1 MYSKIKISGVIEV
14 VTGMHIGGSTAFSAI
29 GACDSPVVKD
39 PLSGLPLLPGS
50 SLKGKLRTLLARSEN
65 EKPAD
70 SPENDAPQILNLFGS
85 TKGKNRNARLQ
96 FSDSI
101 MSNWETLEK
110 RGLRSS
116 TEVKFE
122 NTIKRISCE
131 ANPRQIERAVRG
143 SEFPL
148 ELIYEI
154 TTQNSDEIISDL
166 ELLSKGFTLLQYDY
180 LGGSGSRGYGKVTFR
195 NIQAEFVVGNNSDNN
210 FLTKCNEIF
219 KDFK

>member
-96 FSDSI
+96 FSDAV

-148 ELIYEI
+148 ELIYERS
-154 TTQNSDEIISDL
+154 TQNDEEVFCDL
-166 ELLSKGFTLLQYDY
+166 ELISKGFTLLQFDY
-180 LGGSGSRGYGKVTFR
+180 LGGSGSRGYGKVAFK
-195 NIQAEFVVGNNSDNN
+195 NIKAELAVGDKLDDI
-210 FLTKCNEIF
+210 FLAKCNDIF
-219 KDFK
+219 KDFQ

>member
-1 MYSKIKISGVIEV
+1 
-14 VTGMHIGGSTAFSAI
+14 
-29 GACDSPVVKD
+29 
-39 PLSGLPLLPGS
+39 
-50 SLKGKLRTLLARSEN
+50 
-65 EKPAD
+65 
-70 SPENDAPQILNLFGS
+70 
-85 TKGKNRNARLQ
+85 
-96 FSDSI
+96 

-122 NTIKRISCE
+122 NTINRLTAV

-154 TTQNSDEIISDL
+154 TEQNSDEIISDL

-180 LGGSGSRGYGKVTFR
+180 LGGSGSRGYGKVAFR
-195 NIQAEFVVGNNSDNN
+195 NIKAELAVGDKLDDSV
-210 FLTKCNEIF
+210 LAKCNDIF
-219 KDFK
+219 KDFQ

>member
-14 VTGMHIGGSTAFSAI
+14 VTGMHIGGSLAFSAI
-29 GACDSPVVKD
+29 GACDSPIVKD
-39 PLSGLPLLPGS
+39 PISRLPLLPGS
-50 SLKGKLRTLLARSEN
+50 SLKGKIRTLLAKAENKKPVDDPNEDSE
-65 EKPAD
+65 K
-70 SPENDAPQILNLFGS
+70 ILNLFGTS
-85 TKGKNRNARLQ
+85 KGEIRNARLQ
-96 FSDSI
+96 FSDAV

-110 RGLRSS
+110 KGLRSS

-122 NTIKRISCE
+122 NTINRLTAV

-154 TTQNSDEIISDL
+154 TEQNSDEIISDL

-180 LGGSGSRGYGKVTFR
+180 LGGSGSRGYGKVAFKK
-195 NIQAEFVVGNNSDNN
+195 IKAELAVGDKLDDSV
-210 FLTKCNEIF
+210 LAKCNEIF
-219 KDFK
+219 KDFQ